1 MSLRT
6 LASTI
11 LQFSGSMK
19 NDMGMWGGFTECTNR
34 YKKLKITE
42 KSTTLSS
49 NNARI
54 VAKARC
60 WVVQQKSSS
69 EYRNKLSHKII
80 TFYKTRGLST

>member
-19 NDMGMWGGFTECTNR
+19 NDMGMWGGFMECTNR

-54 VAKARC
+54 VAKVRC
-60 WVVQQKSSS
+60 W
-69 EYRNKLSHKII
+69 
-80 TFYKTRGLST
+80 KTRELSTRLIDIHLKTET